1 MKQRAMAAAALLAGV
16 LFLQAPPAL
25 AQVDLISRDVIS
37 GYADL
42 RLAASDGEK
51 SWIDGGFG
59 KTRYGGDGQGGWAG
73 HAALASADIVWRP
86 AVGFDLSGYVDA
98 VAQPGREQ
106 PFDLSEALV
115 QYKPLARPDAL
126 RWQVRAGL
134 LYPDISMEND
144 GPGWTPTRTLSPSAI
159 NAWVGEEAK
168 VLAVEA
174 TVGKRWEDQEVSASL
189 AVFSHDDTSGTLLSW
204 RGWSFSDIR
213 STAFGSL
220 PIPQVPQAHRPFTV
234 QDYDSQSVDEIDG
247 RPGVYGRVEWRAPG
261 GFTANLFYYDN
272 GGDRTTVRNGQ
283 WAWDT
288 KFWNLGLRYAP
299 DARTEFLAQAM
310 TGRTVTGFLT
320 PVGWRVD
327 ADFDAAYLLASRKVG
342 RDLVTARVDAFDV
355 RDHTFVALDNNNERG
370 WAVAADWRHPVNA
383 HLAVLVEALHV
394 DSNRPARGYVYQAA
408 QQAQT
413 TLQTALK
420 LSF

>member
-1 MKQRAMAAAALLAGV
+1 MMQRALAAAALLAGA
-16 LFLQAPPAL
+16 LLLQAPPAL

-51 SWIDGGFG
+51 SWLDGGFG
-59 KTRYGGDGQGGWAG
+59 KTRYGGDGKGGWTG
-73 HAALASADIVWRP
+73 HADLASADIIWRP

-106 PFDLSEALV
+106 PVDLSEAFA
-115 QYKPLARPDAL
+115 QYKPLARPGGL

-144 GPGWTPTRTLSPSAI
+144 GPGWTPTRTISPSAI

-168 VLAVEA
+168 VVAVEA
-174 TVGKRWEDQEVSASL
+174 TVGKRWQDQEVSATL

-220 PIPQVPQAHRPFTV
+220 PITQVPAAHKAFTV
-234 QDYDSQSVDEIDG
+234 QGYDSQSVDEIDG

-272 GGDRTTVRNGQ
+272 AGDRTTVKDGQ
-283 WAWDT
+283 WSWDT

-299 DARTEFLAQAM
+299 DERTEFLAQAM

-327 ADFDAAYLLASRKVG
+327 AGFDAAYLLASRKIG
-342 RDLVTARVDAFDV
+342 RDLITGRVDAFDV

-370 WAVAADWRHPVNA
+370 WAVTADWRHPVNA